1 MSLMEASGGGSSPE
15 SVALGEALTLFGDVS
30 AFAAGAPSGEG
41 ERIAALAAGIA
52 QQAGLSVSDCHAL
65 YFAAR
70 LRLAGALGNRAFAK
84 GEHLPERAARMERW
98 DIPTEGARLCRRIG
112 VLPKDTADIVRWQAE
127 CWDGTGYPDQLRW
140 AGIPKPAQLLHVAV
154 AYVTASDPQEAFT
167 EITSQSGRAYSP
179 EAAGAFTRWFH
190 LNAGEIDAMEV
201 PLEALHGSAFAPADA
216 FALLAE
222 RIDAHNATP
231 GRANRL
237 AAHATGIAR
246 SMNLPVG
253 DIEALNFAALLSG
266 AGELR
271 EREIESA
278 QFGALARL
286 GIELRARNAAT
297 AADLLGACPQLHR
310 ASEIVRARAEWYDG
324 TGAPRHLRHEAI
336 PVAARILGA
345 VIAYDALEEDHRTR
359 ITEDRMLP
367 VSRIDKA
374 AGTQFDPA
382 VLRALAETVKARA

>member
-15 SVALGEALTLFGDVS
+15 SVALGEALTFFGDVS

-41 ERIAALAAGIA
+41 ERIASLAAGMA

-70 LRLAGALGNRAFAK
+70 LRLAGALGNRALAK
-84 GEHLPERAARMERW
+84 GDGLPERAARMESW
-98 DIPTEGARLCRRIG
+98 DVPAAGARLCERID
-112 VLPKDTADIVRWQAE
+112 VLPKETADIVRWQAE

-140 AGIPKPAQLLHVAV
+140 SGIPKTAQVLHVAA
-154 AYVTASDPQEAFT
+154 AYVTAPDPQEAFT

-179 EAAGAFTRWFH
+179 EAASAFTRWFH
-190 LNAGEIDAMEV
+190 LNAGEIDAIDV
-201 PLEALHGSAFAPADA
+201 PAEALRSGAFTPADA

-222 RIDAHNATP
+222 GIDAHNATP
-231 GRANRL
+231 GRSKRIAG
-237 AAHATGIAR
+237 HATEIAR
-246 SMNLPVG
+246 SMNLSG
-253 DIEALNFAALLSG
+253 TEAEALRLAALLSG

-271 EREIESA
+271 DREIESA
-278 QFGALARL
+278 QFAALARL
-286 GIELRARNAAT
+286 GIELRARNAVT
-297 AADLLGACPQLHR
+297 AADLLAACPQLQR

-324 TGAPRHLRHEAI
+324 TGAPRRLRHEAI
-336 PVAARILGA
+336 PVASQILGA

-367 VSRIDKA
+367 ISRIEKA